1 MNQMP
6 CSATWL
12 ERVTDAGTRPLIPVR
27 PVEED
32 ERDRP
37 AEVKAEVQHILR
49 VIAGLTRDIGPDG
62 TARSIQLD
70 TEVAADVIDNSMAVR
85 ELVQLVCARKT
96 GAFTVTDQQIVDV
109 IERAVLQAINGLA
122 DARVAA

>member
-27 PVEED
+27 PEEED

-37 AEVKAEVQHILR
+37 AEVAAEIDHMWR
-49 VIAGLTRDIGPDG
+49 VLAGLQKDVGEDG
-62 TARSIQLD
+62 TVRCLNLTNEIAAGLIDRETFVAELV
-70 TEVAADVIDNSMAVR
+70 ELVAADRA
-85 ELVQLVCARKT
+85 K
-96 GAFTVTDQQIVDV
+96 AFTVTPERLWQI
-109 IERAVLQAINGLA
+109 VLQAVSEEVAALA
-122 DARVAA
+122 DARVSA